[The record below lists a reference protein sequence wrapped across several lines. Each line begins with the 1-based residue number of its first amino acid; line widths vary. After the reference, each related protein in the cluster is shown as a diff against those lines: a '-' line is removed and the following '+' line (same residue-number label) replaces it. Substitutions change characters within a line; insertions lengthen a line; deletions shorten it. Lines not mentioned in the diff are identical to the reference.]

1 MNYKHDRFLECMKV
15 IFHAEGGLSDDPED
29 RGGRTNLGITQG
41 TLDRARKKGITAI
54 ERVDELTREEAGK
67 IYRALYWDRCKCGQ
81 LPLKLDLVTFDCA
94 VNCGTGTAGRCL
106 QRGLADVGYPVT
118 VDGAIGKKTITAV
131 SDADSEGKL
140 ADLLRACLERRR
152 AYYAAVIEAHPEQK
166 RFGNGW
172 ENRVKRLERIAE
184 V

>member
-1 MNYKHDRFLECMKV
+1 MDRFEKCLEAELR
-15 IFHAEGGLSDDPED
+15 FEGGLSDDPED

-41 TLDRARKKGITAI
+41 TLDRARGKGITSI
-54 ERVDELTREEAGK
+54 GKVDELTREESAK
-67 IYRALYWDRCKCGQ
+67 IYRTLYWDRCKCGL
-81 LPLKLDLVTFDCA
+81 LPARLDLVTFDCA

-106 QRGLADVGYPVT
+106 QRGLSDLGYQVT
-118 VDGAIGKKTITAV
+118 VDGAIGKKTVTAV

-152 AYYAAVIEAHPEQK
+152 AYYAAVIEAHPRQNK
-166 RFGNGW
+166 FGNGW
-172 ENRVKRLERIAE
+172 ENRVKRLERIVE